1 MSSPK
6 PPVPPERGSLLPHVE
21 GAEKA
26 FLAGRRSREADL
38 ESAVRIFLE
47 FLRAFESFEFEQP
60 CVTVFGSARF
70 TEGHH
75 YYQRAREIGAE
86 LARAGYAVM
95 TGGGGGIMEAAN
107 RGARD
112 AGGLSLG
119 CNIALPREQKPNKYL
134 DRFIQL
140 DHFFV
145 RKVMLVKYSYGFVVL
160 PGGFGTLDEIFET
173 LTLIQTGK
181 IADFPLVLMGRSYWQ
196 RMLDFFDK
204 TLVAQG
210 TIDAR
215 DLELITVTDSP
226 EEAVATVL
234 AASSR
239 FHLDLRPPK
248 PVRILGEKRP
258 LTPSPLPTHPCLTP
272 GRGVP
277 EGKSLPAS
285 PSPGREAGVGW
296 ERGTEGV
303 RGPGSAEGQG

>member
-70 TEGHH
+70 GEGHR
-75 YYQRAREIGAE
+75 YYDLAREVGAE

-95 TGGGGGIMEAAN
+95 TGGGSGIMEAAN

-112 AGGLSLG
+112 AGGLSIG
-119 CNIALPREQKPNKYL
+119 CNIALPREQKPNRYL

-145 RKVMLVKYSYGFVVL
+145 RKVMLVKYSSAFVVM
-160 PGGFGTLDEIFET
+160 PGGFGTLDEAFEIAT
-173 LTLIQTGK
+173 LMQTDK
-181 IADFPLVLMGRSYWQ
+181 IEHFPLVAVGSEFWGTLI
-196 RMLDFFDK
+196 DFARN
-204 TLVAQG
+204 TMIEQG
-210 TIDAR
+210 TLSPEDAR
-215 DLELITVTDSP
+215 FVHLADT
-226 EEAVATVL
+226 AVDV
-234 AASSR
+234 
-239 FHLDLRPPK
+239 
-248 PVRILGEKRP
+248 VRL
-258 LTPSPLPTHPCLTP
+258 
-272 GRGVP
+272 V
-277 EGKSLPAS
+277 
-285 PSPGREAGVGW
+285 RENA
-296 ERGTEGV
+296 
-303 RGPGSAEGQG
+303 